1 MNKISCPACGFALML
16 LFFMFSCS
24 GRRQHDVEELFARA
38 ARWEEA
44 GRLDSA
50 LVAYQNALRELENTD
65 DDAKR
70 GEAHLAIGGILVK
83 SFWDREA
90 FSEFAKAYQ
99 CSKDLEDKSIASKA
113 LVFMGN
119 YHIFYGKKGKM
130 ESTKQHGADMINRT
144 LRFLPQ
150 VDKETRAIIYHNVAY
165 VHYENEDYRRAWI
178 YAAMSDFCTEDSA
191 LLHRNEHTRCL
202 IYLKTGRNR
211 QAIESCQAMLT
222 YPDPYLQASACTVLI
237 RAFGQLDDREQSR
250 NYSQRLDSLISGLS
264 YNKEEIL
271 AIWQQ
276 GTEPEGIPFRYWVK
290 DLWVF
295 LVGGIAL
302 LIFYFVAK
310 RKAGSQGQPSGF
322 SDFPQENLD
331 KENLVAQ
338 FYATEIGRKVL
349 QIKEDDEAAKRGEA
363 LNNSLCNGD
372 LDLLSQTL
380 QQSFPVCCQ
389 KLLRI
394 YPDIVPKDLSYC
406 CLSGLLGL
414 SSRCCA
420 ACLGLSSDS
429 IRTNKMRIKKKL
441 CVTPGGKELFEQMFP
456 S

>member
-1 MNKISCPACGFALML
+1 MNGFSRSAYQWILLSFLLLVPSCRGY
-16 LFFMFSCS
+16 
-24 GRRQHDVEELFARA
+24 RQEVQELFARA
-38 ARWEEA
+38 AQWEEA

-50 LVAYQNALRELENTD
+50 LLVYQDILRELENTD
-65 DDAKR
+65 DEEKK
-70 GEAHLAIGGILVK
+70 GEAHLAIGNILAK

-90 FSEFAKAYQ
+90 FSEFSKAYQ
-99 CSKDLEDKSIASKA
+99 CGKDLENKNLASKA

-119 YHIFYGKKGKM
+119 YHIFYGKKSKM
-130 ESTKQHGADMINRT
+130 ERAKHHGADMINST
-144 LRFLPQ
+144 LHFLAQ

-165 VHYENEDYRRAWI
+165 VHYENKDYRRAWI
-178 YAAMSDFCTEDSA
+178 YTAMSDLCSGDSA
-191 LLHRNEHTRCL
+191 LLRRNEHTRTL
-202 IYLKTGRNR
+202 IFLKTGRVH
-211 QAIESCQAMLT
+211 QAIGSCQALL
-222 YPDPYLQASACTVLI
+222 DCSDSYLRASICTVLI
-237 RAFGQLDDREQSR
+237 RAFKQLDDREQSR
-250 NYSQRLDSLISGLS
+250 NYSQKLDSLILGLS
-264 YNKEEIL
+264 YNKDEIL

-276 GTEPEGIPFRYWVK
+276 GVEPEGIPFRYWMK
-290 DLWVF
+290 DLWIF
-295 LVGGIAL
+295 LAGGIVL
-302 LIFYFVAK
+302 LIFYLVTK
-310 RKAGSQGQPSGF
+310 RKAELQKHPSGI
-322 SDFPQENLD
+322 SDFPLENLD
-331 KENLVAQ
+331 REKLVAQ

-349 QIKEDDEAAKRGEA
+349 QIKEEDEAAKRGEA
-363 LNNSLCNGD
+363 LKTGLCNGD

-380 QQSFPVCCQ
+380 QQSFPVYCQ

-441 CVTPGGKELFEQMFP
+441 CITPEGKELFEQMFP

>member
-1 MNKISCPACGFALML
+1 MNKILCPAYLFALM
-16 LFFMFSCS
+16 FFFLMHSCS
-24 GRRQHDVEELFARA
+24 NRQHEVEELFARA
-38 ARWEEA
+38 AQWEEA

-50 LVAYQNALRELENTD
+50 LVTYQNVLRELENTND
-65 DDAKR
+65 EEKK
-70 GEAHLAIGGILVK
+70 GEAHLAIGNILAK

-99 CSKDLEDKSIASKA
+99 CGKDLRNKDLASKA

-130 ESTKQHGADMINRT
+130 ESTKQHGADMINST
-144 LRFLPQ
+144 LHFLAQ
-150 VDKETRAIIYHNVAY
+150 VDKATRATIYHNVAY
-165 VHYENEDYRRAWI
+165 VHYYDDDYRRAWI
-178 YAAMSDFCTEDSA
+178 YTAMSDLCSEDSA
-191 LLHRNEHTRCL
+191 LLRRNEHTRSL
-202 IYLKTGRNR
+202 IFLKTDRIH
-211 QAIESCQAMLT
+211 QAIESCQTMLGCS
-222 YPDPYLQASACTVLI
+222 DPYLQASACTVLI
-237 RAFGQLDDREQSR
+237 RAFNQLGNREQSR

-264 YNKEEIL
+264 YNKDEIL

-276 GTEPEGIPFRYWVK
+276 GAEPEGIPFRYWVK
-290 DLWVF
+290 DLWMF
-295 LVGGIAL
+295 LAGGIVL
-302 LIFYFVAK
+302 LILYFVAK
-310 RKAGSQGQPSGF
+310 RKVEPQSQPSGF
-322 SDFPQENLD
+322 ADFFQENLD
-331 KENLVAQ
+331 KEKLVAQ

-349 QIKEDDEAAKRGEA
+349 QIKEEDEAAKRGEA
-363 LNNSLCNGD
+363 LSNSLCNGD

-380 QQSFPVCCQ
+380 QQSFPVYCQ

-441 CVTPGGKELFEQMFP
+441 CITPEGKELFEQMFP